1 MEYGINILGIIPL
14 RKEPKDQSE
23 MVSQVL
29 FGQHFKILEI
39 KPSWV
44 RIQLADDNYEGW
56 ICAKQYYEIT
66 YEDYENLNLNDFPKV
81 GDKLSYL
88 EETISGEKH
97 PIPIG
102 STLPYFHQGAIRIR
116 QKKYKFKGGV
126 ASDNP
131 KDIGS
136 YALNFLNSPYLWGG
150 KSILGIDCS
159 GFTQLVFSLCG
170 IQLPR
175 DAYQQEELGESI
187 DLVDIKP
194 SDLVFFINDKNRV
207 HHVGIAL
214 KNNQIIHA
222 SGQVRI
228 DNLTNE
234 GIIHSSSNELTHR
247 LYSIKRITE

>member
-23 MVSQVL
+23 IVSQIL
-29 FGQHFKILEI
+29 FGQHFKILEV

-44 RIQLADDNYEGW
+44 HIQLAEDDYEGW

-66 YEDYENLNLNDFPKV
+66 YEDYDNLNLNDFPKV

-97 PIPIG
+97 PIPLG
-102 STLPYFHQGAIRIR
+102 STLPYFHQGTIRIR
-116 QKKYKFKGGV
+116 QKKYKFKGTI
-126 ASDNP
+126 ASENP
-131 KDIGS
+131 NDIGS
-136 YALNFLNSPYLWGG
+136 YAQYFLNSPYLWGG

-187 DLVDIKP
+187 DLVDINK

-214 KNNQIIHA
+214 ENNQIIHA

>member
-39 KPSWV
+39 KPIWV

-66 YEDYENLNLNDFPKV
+66 FEDYDNLNLNNFPKV
-81 GDKLSYL
+81 GDKLGYL
-88 EETISGEKH
+88 EDVYTGEKT
-97 PIPIG
+97 PLPTG
-102 STLPYFHQGAIRIR
+102 STLPYFHQGTIRIR
-116 QKKYKFKGGV
+116 QKKYKFNGTI

-136 YALNFLNSPYLWGG
+136 YARYFLNSPYLWGG

-159 GFTQLVFSLCG
+159 GFTQVVFSLCG
-170 IQLPR
+170 IHLPR
-175 DAYQQEELGESI
+175 DAYQQEEIGEPI
-187 DLVDIKP
+187 ALVDINL
-194 SDLVFFINDKNRV
+194 SDLVFFINDKKRV

-214 KNNQIIHA
+214 ENNQIIHA

-228 DNLTNE
+228 DNLTSE
-234 GIIHSSSNELTHR
+234 GIIHSLSNELTHR
-247 LYSIKRITE
+247 LYSIKRVTE